1 MGAGELARAHKAS
14 CFKSLFPFNGKGWG
28 ELRRCAPRGIYQRG
42 AAPLE
47 NGDGRR
53 QGMQRREVSRPGV
66 LQHGERHWK
75 PVLLEYRKL
84 PVGIVYR
91 TMSIKPLL
99 TTLISLPSAESLT
112 R

>member
-53 QGMQRREVSRPGV
+53 QGMQRREV
-66 LQHGERHWK
+66 
-75 PVLLEYRKL
+75 
-84 PVGIVYR
+84 YR